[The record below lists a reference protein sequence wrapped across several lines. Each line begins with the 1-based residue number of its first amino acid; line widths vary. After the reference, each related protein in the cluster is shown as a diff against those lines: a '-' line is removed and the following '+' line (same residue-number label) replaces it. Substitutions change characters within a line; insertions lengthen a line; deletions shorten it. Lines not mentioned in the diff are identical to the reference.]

1 MGYLRRYLAGPAG
14 GPLLAAA
21 LIGLGLTFAL
31 APSGQAQE
39 AEDPSD
45 LAYVQRQLNKILE
58 FERTAKAIPWKNPET
73 KNGGTITIDRT
84 YFFDPKTPCRDYIRT
99 VENKGGEALSI
110 RGTGC
115 REAEGKWKLTE
126 DSKPKRTVRRE
137 PSTGKSGSPA
147 PAAKDAAAGAAK
159 PTDLKPDA
167 KAAAKEAAAKEAAAK
182 EAAAKKAAAAKP
194 PPPPQIP
201 VRLPTRTEEWEA
213 GSEDG

>member
-21 LIGLGLTFAL
+21 LIGLGLSVAL
-31 APSGQAQE
+31 APSAKAQE
-39 AEDPSD
+39 AENPSD

-58 FERTAKAIPWKNPET
+58 FERTAEVIPWKNPET
-73 KNGGTITIDRT
+73 GNGGTIKIDRT
-84 YFFDPKTPCRDYIRT
+84 YFFDPKTPCRDYVRT
-99 VENKGGEALSI
+99 VDKEGAEALSI

-137 PSTGKSGSPA
+137 PSTGTSGSPA
-147 PAAKDAAAGAAK
+147 PAAKDAGTGAAK

-167 KAAAKEAAAKEAAAK
+167 KAAAAKEAAAK
-182 EAAAKKAAAAKP
+182 AAKAKAAKAKAAAAKP